1 MKLVAFY
8 IIFWVIS
15 FNTYSYSSNEFII
28 ASYIEPPF
36 VTLKNHRLIGSN
48 IEVAKLLAKSINLK
62 AVFVRCPFAR
72 CLSMVKT
79 GKADMIF
86 GLRKTS
92 SREQA
97 LIFLTPPLMVQHYPL
112 RFFTLATRKLTIN
125 KLEDL
130 HPLAIGVLR
139 GATHFDAF
147 DNNNNIH
154 KIDVTSRKQLVNML
168 LKGRIDTFVDREE
181 SIKPLLSAKDYQQ
194 KIKLADYQYDKAEES
209 YIAISRKTHIHQY
222 EKQLKETLA
231 QLTADGTIKKIM
243 AARENFIRN

>member
-1 MKLVAFY
+1 MKFVAFG
-8 IIFWVIS
+8 IIFTIIS
-15 FNTYSYSSNEFII
+15 FYSDSRSNNELVI

-36 VTLKNHRLIGSN
+36 VALKNHRLIGSN
-48 IEVAKLLAKSINLK
+48 IEVTKLLAKSINLK

-72 CLSMVKT
+72 CLSMVES

-86 GLRKTS
+86 GLRKTPE
-92 SREQA
+92 REQA
-97 LIFLTPPLMVQHYPL
+97 LVFLTPPLMVQHYPL

-139 GATHFDAF
+139 GATYFDAF
-147 DNNNNIH
+147 DNNNSLH

-168 LKGRIDTFVDREE
+168 LKNRIDTFVEREE

-209 YIAISRKTHIHQY
+209 YIAISRKTAILQY
-222 EKQLKETLA
+222 EKQLKKTLA

-243 AARENFIRN
+243 TAREQFIRN